1 MKRQPE
7 TVWLADVSA
16 HAILDTVARLDGALR
31 GRVSE
36 QKAGRGCGFPRP
48 KKKFV
53 NEAGIYCIGQATEFR
68 DRAVR
73 VPKLG
78 VIRLRGGALPA
89 GRLLSA
95 RIWRD
100 GDRWMISGQF
110 ECKQPAP
117 MPSSDIT
124 IGVDL
129 GVTTLVTAYD
139 GAVFDEIAAPKR
151 LRKAQKR
158 LRRAQ
163 RELSRRKK
171 GSARRRVAARRVA
184 AIHRKTREQRKDLL
198 HQISHRLTAKAG
210 VLKFETLNVKGMMR
224 NRHLALSVADAGMSR
239 LVTFC
244 TYKADWRGRTIVKID
259 PWFPGSQTCC
269 RCGQRHPE
277 MRRLSVRTMICDC
290 GNTISRDRNAAIN
303 HFKYPEERGNGSS
316 DAPTRVEIG
325 VQEPAPVPIGETRIL
340 HVVA

>member
-1 MKRQPE
+1 MS
-7 TVWLADVSA
+7 L
-16 HAILDTVARLDGALR
+16 
-31 GRVSE
+31 
-36 QKAGRGCGFPRP
+36 
-48 KKKFV
+48 
-53 NEAGIYCIGQATEFR
+53 
-68 DRAVR
+68 
-73 VPKLG
+73 
-78 VIRLRGGALPA
+78 
-89 GRLLSA
+89 
-95 RIWRD
+95 
-100 GDRWMISGQF
+100 
-110 ECKQPAP
+110 
-117 MPSSDIT
+117 SDIT

-139 GAVFDEIAAPKR
+139 GAVFDRIAAPKR

-224 NRHLALSVADAGMSR
+224 NRHLALSVADAGISR

-325 VQEPAPVPIGETRIL
+325 VQEPAPVPIGEREYCML
-340 HVVA
+340 WHDHESQ